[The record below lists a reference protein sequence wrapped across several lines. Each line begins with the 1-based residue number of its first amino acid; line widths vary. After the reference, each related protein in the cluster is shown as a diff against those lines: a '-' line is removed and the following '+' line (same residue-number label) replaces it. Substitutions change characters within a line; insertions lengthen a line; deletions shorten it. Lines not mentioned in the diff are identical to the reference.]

1 MSLNKI
7 AAVSGAFDP
16 IHSGHLHHLEG
27 AISRSAAANLQ
38 LIVILSRDNQLVARK
53 KFSFMTY
60 KERVECLEWGL
71 KGRAI
76 IMENIDEDATCCESL
91 RAFRPK
97 LYCKGGGTWSQ
108 YNLPEWEVCKELG
121 IEVVFDVGGREKE
134 QSSTLLAKKAF
145 ESLHSP

>member
-38 LIVILSRDNQLVARK
+38 LIVILSRDDQLVAIK

-60 KERVECLEWGL
+60 KER
-71 KGRAI
+71 
-76 IMENIDEDATCCESL
+76 M
-91 RAFRPK
+91 
-97 LYCKGGGTWSQ
+97 
-108 YNLPEWEVCKELG
+108 
-121 IEVVFDVGGREKE
+121 
-134 QSSTLLAKKAF
+134 
-145 ESLHSP
+145 